1 MAHLRRGRMNFSDA
15 VAVNPAKAKSSTI
28 GFPVKKAALKPTLK
42 NGKWLHCEISVT
54 RSLLKYSLAWNQ
66 FT

>member
-1 MAHLRRGRMNFSDA
+1 MAHLRRGRMNFGDA

-42 NGKWLHCEISVT
+42 NGKWLHFEISVT
-54 RSLLKYSLAWNQ
+54 LKMG
-66 FT
+66 